1 MLGNMGRKK
10 QLLFGLMS
18 IFFVA
23 ACSDKSVEPN
33 EDKETES
40 KIESKDK
47 QTVQK
52 EPTKAA
58 EADTASL
65 LSELP
70 APTWT
75 VQEIVNAAAGEF
87 SGQDFSDL
95 ELEKQNKAVALLKE
109 LPKIGE
115 NPTEEE
121 IELYWRKSLELFHEA
136 YPNPVNV
143 LDEIAIEA
151 FGSPEIEDERYQF
164 KDKLNVEIILDASG
178 SMAKKMNGKT
188 MMDTA
193 KEAIEEF
200 AGALP
205 EGANIS
211 LRVYGHKGSNEDK
224 DKEVSCKSNELVYEM
239 QAFDETSL
247 QDSLNQFKPTGF
259 TPLANAL
266 KEAKQDL
273 EKLNSDENTNIIYV
287 VSDGV
292 ETCNGDPVAEAKK
305 LAESDI
311 QPIVNVIGF
320 DVDGDGQNQLKEV
333 AKAAKGLYAD
343 AKNQEQLKEELE
355 KTQKIA
361 KQWEDWKR
369 DAVNGA
375 SSQRYDQQ
383 LKNIPTF
390 GIKWSKANG
399 LEKFNIREPLR
410 ILRDEGHISRSA
422 YQLLSDKTSERYSH
436 ILELRKGVDK
446 DLANLADQNF
456 EEAREEIN
464 QKYNE
469 NSE

>member
-1 MLGNMGRKK
+1 MGRKIH
-10 QLLFGLMS
+10 LLIVLIA

-23 ACSDKSVEPN
+23 ACSDKSAESDT
-33 EDKETES
+33 DKEAKS
-40 KIESKDK
+40 KVESKDK
-47 QTVQK
+47 QKEQK
-52 EPTKAA
+52 ETTKPQETDAA
-58 EADTASL
+58 TL
-65 LSELP
+65 MSESP

-75 VQEIVNAAAGEF
+75 VQEIVHAPAGEF

-109 LPKIGE
+109 LPKIGD
-115 NPTEEE
+115 NPTEDE

-136 YPNPVNV
+136 YPNPANV

-178 SMAKKMNGKT
+178 SMAKQLNSKT
-188 MMDTA
+188 MMDIA

-205 EGANIS
+205 KGANIA

-224 DKEVSCKSNELVYEM
+224 DKEVSCKSNELVYDM
-239 QAFDETSL
+239 QAYDQMNL

-266 KEAKQDL
+266 TEAKKDL

-292 ETCNGDPVAEAKK
+292 ETCGGDPVAEAKK

-361 KQWEDWKR
+361 KQWEEWKR
-369 DAVNGA
+369 GAVNGA
-375 SSQRYDQQ
+375 SSQRYEQMR
-383 LKNIPTF
+383 KNIPRF
-390 GIKWSKANG
+390 GIEWNKANSF
-399 LEKFNIREPLR
+399 EKFNMRQPLNM
-410 ILRDEGHISRSA
+410 LKDEGHISRTA
-422 YQLLSDKTSERYSH
+422 FQLLSDKTSERFTH
-436 ILELRKGVDK
+436 IMGLRKEVEN
-446 DLANLADQNF
+446 DLRNLADKGF

-469 NSE
+469 NSQ

>member
-1 MLGNMGRKK
+1 MGRKK
-10 QLLFGLMS
+10 QILIVLMS
-18 IFFVA
+18 IFFIS
-23 ACSDKSVEPN
+23 ACSDKPVES
-33 EDKETES
+33 ETGKEVETKEKKMEQKET
-40 KIESKDK
+40 
-47 QTVQK
+47 
-52 EPTKAA
+52 TKPD
-58 EADTASL
+58 ERDTAFL

-75 VQEIVNAAAGEF
+75 VQEIVHAAAGEF

-109 LPKIGE
+109 LPKIGK
-115 NPTEEE
+115 NPTEDE
-121 IELYWRKSLELFHEA
+121 IELYWRKSLELFHED
-136 YPNPVNV
+136 YPNPANV
-143 LDEIAIEA
+143 LDEIAIES
-151 FGSPEIEDERYQF
+151 FGNSEIEDERYQF

-205 EGANIS
+205 GGANIA

-224 DKEVSCKSNELVYEM
+224 DKEVSCKSNELVYDM
-239 QAFDETSL
+239 QSYDQTSL

-266 KEAKQDL
+266 TEAKKDL

-320 DVDGDGQNQLKEV
+320 DVDSDGQNQLKEV

-355 KTQKIA
+355 KTQEIA
-361 KQWEDWKR
+361 KQWEEWKR

-375 SSQRYDQQ
+375 SSQRYEQMR
-383 LKNIPTF
+383 KNIPRF
-390 GIKWSKANG
+390 GIEWGDANSF
-399 LEKFNIREPLR
+399 EKFNMRQPLNM
-410 ILRDEGHISRSA
+410 LKDEGHISRTA
-422 YQLLSDKTSERYSH
+422 FQLLSDKTSERYSH
-436 ILELRKGVDK
+436 IMELRKEVEN
-446 DLANLADQNF
+446 DLRNLADQSF

-464 QKYNE
+464 QKYKE

>member
-1 MLGNMGRKK
+1 
-10 QLLFGLMS
+10 MS
-18 IFFVA
+18 IFFVS
-23 ACSDKSVEPN
+23 ACSDKSVEPDGGQ
-33 EDKETES
+33 EVES
-40 KIESKDK
+40 RADTKDK
-47 QTVQK
+47 QTEQK
-52 EPTKAA
+52 ETPKPSKK
-58 EADTASL
+58 DVASL
-65 LSELP
+65 VSELP

-87 SGQDFSDL
+87 SGQEFSDL
-95 ELEKQNKAVALLKE
+95 ELEKQNKAVAILRE
-109 LPKIGE
+109 LPKIGD

-121 IELYWRKSLELFHEA
+121 IELYWRRSLELFHEA
-136 YPNPVNV
+136 YPNPANV
-143 LDEIAIEA
+143 LDEIAIES

-164 KDKLNVEIILDASG
+164 KEKLNVEIILDASG

-205 EGANIS
+205 EGANIA

-224 DKEVSCKSNELVYEM
+224 DKEVSCKSNELVYDM
-239 QAFDETSL
+239 QAYDQTSL

-266 KEAKQDL
+266 TEAKKDL

-355 KTQKIA
+355 KTQEIA
-361 KQWEDWKR
+361 KQWEEWKR
-369 DAVNGA
+369 GAVNGA
-375 SSQRYDQQ
+375 SSQRYEQMR
-383 LKNIPTF
+383 KNIPRF
-390 GIKWSKANG
+390 GIKWGDANMY
-399 LEKFNIREPLR
+399 EKFNIREPLS
-410 ILRDEGHISRSA
+410 ILKDEGHISPTA
-422 YQLLSDKTSERYSH
+422 FQLLSDKTSERFSH
-436 ILELRKGVDK
+436 IMELRNEVEK
-446 DLANLADQNF
+446 DLATLADQSF
-456 EEAREEIN
+456 EDAQEEIN

-469 NSE
+469 NSQ